1 MSRSAKMRS
10 RRSKSIH
17 SGLTVEQLQRV
28 AKKRGI
34 KYSGLKRASL
44 LAKLRQKGVKH
55 RKSKRSRRSK
65 RSGKRRRSRRSGS
78 KRRRHHRSGHRR
90 SKRSR
95 KM

>member
-44 LAKLRQKGVKH
+44 LAKLRQHGVKH
-55 RKSKRSRRSK
+55 HKTRRSKRSR
-65 RSGKRRRSRRSGS
+65 RSGKRRRSKRSGSRKRRRSG
-78 KRRRHHRSGHRR
+78 RR

-95 KM
+95 M